1 MYALNKHKAF
11 LQKCKLKCHEN
22 VTLILYNGKCKGME
36 GNVRGERIVKDYKQL
51 AVRYL
56 KHNKKRTLLTILGVA
71 LSTMILFA
79 FLNAMLSLYFTKRDE
94 LRETVKYEAILLCKE
109 ESIKEQIIEEPF
121 VVETKETTIELSPDE
136 GGGHV
141 AALYTR
147 FDRPYQTGR
156 YLRQLEEK
164 YGITYVLTELAI
176 YYFAEDGLGVFGII
190 GLTVLLVTYI
200 FAIFSVSVVRNSIQ
214 LISLEQIRDY
224 GVLRCV
230 GSTKKQLK
238 SVVFWMGFLLELNG
252 IILGSAFGFLLY
264 LPLAIKAK
272 LDIGFHV
279 IVLPVILAVFMFDL
293 YFVMQ
298 ENCRFVNRLT
308 PVAAVRGE
316 FKINKSK
323 IKARRKGLA
332 GWLLGVEGDYAMKNL
347 KRNPARMWKTIG
359 IMSMGIMMVTMAMSI
374 YLTICNC
381 VFGDVKQYGWYQI
394 SDYVIW
400 QPGLGAFEVAENSLL
415 DSNSINVLQNDECV
429 TEYKPLYETN
439 IFFANVL
446 ELYEHM
452 TPEYATDTSYGN
464 GVLGMQKSYREGSA
478 EGIGKEMLDLFL
490 AGHSLVGYDTA
501 DYERLEEA
509 LVAGSLNLSENGIVL
524 INGTSVLNDSTGTL
538 NEVWEDFTITTYQI
552 GDTIEMVDYKFLS
565 RLIEQKLLQ
574 EGLMP
579 SVKNGTCSWENARRV
594 LHECYWEAVETGK
607 TKEYVVEALIEKD
620 VNRAT
625 MYSQE
630 PIFVLPLN
638 RYFNE
643 TGLNAS
649 NRSGMMYH
657 IDGIW
662 LSKEVE
668 EIFYKRNSFA
678 DLSYL
683 MVLSTLSDT
692 MNLIIGATLFVLFLF
707 VVNMLNVVNTTA
719 SDLYLRRR
727 EFAQLR
733 VLGMSKKKLT
743 FTVMLE
749 SIIVAVISGVIGVVG
764 AYAAMKVAVDF
775 INIGF
780 YAPLQF
786 SWGACMGMVALCT
799 LLICMTVYLPIK
811 KMKMNMAEELLASGE

>member
-1 MYALNKHKAF
+1 MN
-11 LQKCKLKCHEN
+11 
-22 VTLILYNGKCKGME
+22 
-36 GNVRGERIVKDYKQL
+36 DYKQL
-51 AVRYL
+51 ANRYL
-56 KHNKKRTLLTILGVA
+56 KHNKKRTVLTILGVA

-94 LRETVKYEAILLCKE
+94 LRETVKYEAILLCE
-109 ESIKEQIIEEPF
+109 DESVVERIAGEPF
-121 VVETKETTIELSPDE
+121 VAETKETTVELSAEE
-136 GGGHV
+136 GGGSV
-141 AALYTR
+141 KGLYVS
-147 FDRPYQTGR
+147 FKRPYLTSK
-156 YLRQLEEK
+156 YLDDLVEK
-164 YGITYVLTELAI
+164 YGVTYYLTELAI

-238 SVVFWMGFLLELNG
+238 SVVFWMGFLLEWNG
-252 IILGSAFGFLLY
+252 IVLGSAFGFFLY

-279 IVLPVILAVFMFDL
+279 IVIPVILAVFMFDL

-308 PVAAVRGE
+308 PVAAVKGE
-316 FKINKSK
+316 FKIDKSK
-323 IKARRKGLA
+323 IKARKKGLA
-332 GWLLGVEGDYAMKNL
+332 GVLLGVEGDYAMKSL

-359 IMSMGIMMVTMAMSI
+359 IMSMGIMMVTMATSI

-381 VFGDVKQYGWYQI
+381 VLGDVRQYGWYQI
-394 SDYVIW
+394 SDYVTW
-400 QPGLGAFEVAENSLL
+400 EPGVGAIPINE
-415 DSNSINVLQNDECV
+415 DSRLETEYVNVLQSNEGV
-429 TEYKPLYETN
+429 TEYKPIYETQ
-439 IFFANVL
+439 IFSANPL
-446 ELYEHM
+446 EFYEHM
-452 TPEYATDTSYGN
+452 TPEYASDTSYGKA
-464 GVLGMQKSYREGSA
+464 VQGMEKSYREGSL
-478 EGIGKEMLDLFL
+478 EGYSKVMRDMFL
-490 AGHSLVGYDTA
+490 INNRLVGYEPA
-501 DYERLEEA
+501 DYERLQEE
-509 LVAGSLNLSENGIVL
+509 LVAGSLELSENGIVL
-524 INGTSVLNDSTGTL
+524 INGTSLLSDDMGTL
-538 NEVWEDFTITTYQI
+538 NEAWMDYTITTYRV
-552 GDTIEMVDYKFLS
+552 GDTIEMVDYKALS
-565 RLIEQKLLQ
+565 SLVKQRLLQ
-574 EGLMP
+574 KGLKP
-579 SVKNGTCSWENARRV
+579 TVWNGTYNFEEIRTVIC
-594 LHECYWEAVETGK
+594 ECYWELAEAGK

-638 RYFNE
+638 RYFEE
-643 TGLNAS
+643 TGLNSS

-657 IDGIW
+657 IDGIR
-662 LSKEVE
+662 LSEEVE
-668 EIFYKRNSFA
+668 EIFYKTNSFA

-683 MVLSTLSDT
+683 MVLATLSDT

-733 VLGMSKKKLT
+733 VLGMSKKKLV

-764 AYAAMKVAVDF
+764 AYAAMKVTVDF

>member
-1 MYALNKHKAF
+1 MN
-11 LQKCKLKCHEN
+11 
-22 VTLILYNGKCKGME
+22 
-36 GNVRGERIVKDYKQL
+36 DYKQL
-51 AVRYL
+51 ASRYL

-176 YYFAEDGLGVFGII
+176 YYFAEDGIGIFGII
-190 GLTVLLVTYI
+190 GLAVLLVAYI

-238 SVVFWMGFLLELNG
+238 SVVFWMGFLLELSG
-252 IILGSAFGFLLY
+252 ILVGSIWGFLLY
-264 LPLAIKAK
+264 LPIAIKGK

-279 IVLPVILAVFMFDL
+279 IVIPVILAVFMFDL

-308 PVAAVRGE
+308 PVAAVKGE
-316 FKINKSK
+316 FKIDKSK
-323 IKARRKGLA
+323 IKARKKSLVGV
-332 GWLLGVEGDYAMKNL
+332 LLGVEGDYAMKSL

-359 IMSMGIMMVTMAMSI
+359 IMSMGIMMVTMATSI

-381 VFGDVKQYGWYQI
+381 VLGDVKQYGWYQI
-394 SDYVIW
+394 SDYVTW
-400 QPGLGAFEVAENSLL
+400 QPGLGAFEVAEDSLL

-439 IFFANVL
+439 IYFANVL

-452 TPEYATDTSYGN
+452 TPEYASGTSYGN

-478 EGIGKEMLDLFL
+478 EGKGKEMLDLFL

-594 LHECYWEAVETGK
+594 LHGCYWEAVEAGK

-638 RYFNE
+638 RYFEE
-643 TGLNAS
+643 TGLNSS

-657 IDGIW
+657 IDGIR
-662 LSKEVE
+662 LSEEVE
-668 EIFYKRNSFA
+668 EIFYKPHSFTN
-678 DLSYL
+678 LSYL
-683 MVLSTLSDT
+683 MVLATLSDT

-733 VLGMSKKKLT
+733 VLGMSKKKLV

-764 AYAAMKVAVDF
+764 AYAAMKVTVDF